1 MGTEEFKATAS
12 AKTRPQGRHALDASL
27 REETHCW
34 CTVGR
39 RKTER
44 KQNHRQ
50 VEVGGGLSEVC
61 GFGFCRAGGLPSGV
75 SEWRGVL

>member
-50 VEVGGGLSEVC
+50 VEVGGGSQRCVALVFAGLVGSRV
-61 GFGFCRAGGLPSGV
+61 GFLSGV
-75 SEWRGVL
+75 A